1 MMMHVVISMLRG
13 VNVGGHHLIRM
24 DVLKALCE
32 SLGLRSVQTYLQSG
46 NVIFATN
53 ERDLDRLA
61 LAIENAIEQRCGFR
75 CDVILRTT
83 AELRDVVRANPFAA
97 RQGIHPGKFAVIFLA
112 EDPGQEARDKV
123 LALQIEPEEL
133 RMAVR
138 EYYIYFP
145 LGMGQSKAPAAIAK
159 ALKVPGTGRNWNSVT
174 KMLEIAASIGA
185 SQSSGTEP

>member
-24 DVLKALCE
+24 GVLKALCE
-32 SLGLRSVQTYLQSG
+32 SLGLRNVQTYLQSG

-83 AELRDVVRANPFAA
+83 AELRDVILASPFAA
-97 RQGIHPGKFAVIFLA
+97 RQGIHPGKLAVIFLA
-112 EDPGQEARDKV
+112 EDPGQEAHDKV
-123 LALQIEPEEL
+123 LALKIEPEEL

-145 LGMGQSKAPAAIAK
+145 FGMGQSKAPAAIAK
-159 ALKVPGTGRNWNSVT
+159 ALKVSGTGRNWNSVT
-174 KMLEIAASIGA
+174 KILEMA
-185 SQSSGTEP
+185 EKLERLH

>member
-1 MMMHVVISMLRG
+1 MMNVVISMLRG

-32 SLGLRSVQTYLQSG
+32 SLGLLNVQTYLQSG

-53 ERDLDRLA
+53 ERDLDQLA
-61 LAIENAIEQRCGFR
+61 TAIENAIEQRCGFR
-75 CDVILRTT
+75 CDVMLRTI
-83 AELRDVVRANPFAA
+83 AGLRDVVRANPFAT
-97 RQGIHPGKFAVIFLA
+97 RQGIDPARLAVIFLA
-112 EDPGQEARDKV
+112 KDPGQEARDKV
-123 LALQIEPEEL
+123 LALKIEPEEL

-145 LGMGQSKAPAAIAK
+145 LGMGQSKAPVAIAK

-174 KMLEIAASIGA
+174 KMLEMAEKLESLH
-185 SQSSGTEP
+185 